1 MKRTWR
7 RFAPA
12 LAALIL
18 ALALCPASALAAE
31 QDTGGSNQAP
41 SAAYPAEVRESE
53 ENGVHRIEKVY
64 VLSVRDDPAAI
75 PTADFEREGRSYTLL
90 DVIKNDQTET
100 DAKDHIEVVTLATDT
115 KDVAAIIQQLE
126 PALEVTTE
134 DGYTGTLTPD
144 YPGITVEA
152 DGYQTSSRTVTATR
166 SYPNLSDADASLI
179 PKSITDSGRTLTLA
193 DIQWQE
199 AGGYYNATATYSG
212 TATSSYVTGYTVT
225 AEYAG
230 EVVKT
235 LSGQMVYTAVFSGTP
250 INPVTSDQPEENN
263 STETPPPG
271 AAEDEPVPTPT
282 SSGNGLYWLLL
293 LPVGAGAAGL
303 AFGGKFLLKKYK
315 SKKEWKEY
323 TT

>member
-7 RFAPA
+7 LFAPA
-12 LAALIL
+12 LAALTL

-31 QDTGGSNQAP
+31 QDTGGGSQVP
-41 SAAYPAEVRESE
+41 SAAVYPAEVRESE

-100 DAKDHIEVVTLATDT
+100 DTKDHIEVVTVNTDT
-115 KDVAAIIQQLE
+115 KDMAAIIQQLE

-152 DGYQTSSRTVTATR
+152 NGYQTSSRTVTAIR

-179 PKSITDSGRTLTLA
+179 PKTITDSGRTLTLT
-193 DIQWQE
+193 DVQWQE
-199 AGGYYNATATYSG
+199 AAGFYNATATYSG
-212 TATSSYVTGYTVT
+212 TATEKYATGYTAT
-225 AEYAG
+225 MEYKG
-230 EVVKT
+230 EVSKT
-235 LSGQMVYTAVFSGTP
+235 SGDTVIYTAIFASHGETRNVPGPQELSAPAAEDGGRSMSKAAAPTP
-250 INPVTSDQPEENN
+250 
-263 STETPPPG
+263 TPPP
-271 AAEDEPVPTPT
+271 AAL
-282 SSGNGLYWLLL
+282 S
-293 LPVGAGAAGL
+293 
-303 AFGGKFLLKKYK
+303 
-315 SKKEWKEY
+315 
-323 TT
+323 

>member
-1 MKRTWR
+1 MKHTWR

-12 LAALIL
+12 LAALTL
-18 ALALCPASALAAE
+18 ALTLCPTSALATE
-31 QDTGGSNQAP
+31 QDTGGGNQAP
-41 SAAYPAEVRESE
+41 AAVAYPAEVRESE

-144 YPGITVEA
+144 YPGITVVA

-179 PKSITDSGRTLTLA
+179 PKTITDGGRTLTLA
-193 DIQWQE
+193 DVQWQE
-199 AGGYYNATATYSG
+199 AGGVYHATASYSG
-212 TATSSYVTGYTVT
+212 TATGKYATGYTATV
-225 AEYAG
+225 EYKG
-230 EVVKT
+230 EVSRT
-235 LSGQMVYTAVFSGTP
+235 SGDTVIYTAIFTSHGETRIDPGIQDPSAPADQDSGGG
-250 INPVTSDQPEENN
+250 VSK
-263 STETPPPG
+263 
-271 AAEDEPVPTPT
+271 A
-282 SSGNGLYWLLL
+282 LLVLPLAVL
-293 LPVGAGAAGL
+293 LGGVG
-303 AFGGKFLLKKYK
+303 FGGWKLTKYMKDKKRGYVK
-315 SKKEWKEY
+315 
-323 TT
+323 

>member
-1 MKRTWR
+1 MKRKWR

-12 LAALIL
+12 LAALML
-18 ALALCPASALAAE
+18 TLALCPASALAE
-31 QDTGGSNQAP
+31 P
-41 SAAYPAEVRESE
+41 AAVYPAEVRESE
-53 ENGVHRIEKVY
+53 ENGVHQIEKVY
-64 VLSVRDDPAAI
+64 VLSIRDDPAAI

-179 PKSITDSGRTLTLA
+179 PKTITDGGRTLTLA
-193 DIQWQE
+193 DVQWQE
-199 AGGYYNATATYSG
+199 TGGFYNATAIYSG
-212 TATSSYVTGYTVT
+212 TATRKHATGYTATV
-225 AEYAG
+225 EYRG
-230 EVVKT
+230 EVSKT
-235 LSGQMVYTAVFSGTP
+235 SGDTVIYTAIFASHG
-250 INPVTSDQPEENN
+250 
-263 STETPPPG
+263 ETRNVPG
-271 AAEDEPVPTPT
+271 PQELSAPAAEDGGR
-282 SSGNGLYWLLL
+282 SMSKALLILPLAVL
-293 LPVGAGAAGL
+293 LGGAG
-303 AFGGKFLLKKYK
+303 FGGWKLTKYMKDKKRGYVK
-315 SKKEWKEY
+315 
-323 TT
+323 

>member
-7 RFAPA
+7 LFAPA
-12 LAALIL
+12 LAALTL

-31 QDTGGSNQAP
+31 QDTGGGSQVP
-41 SAAYPAEVRESE
+41 SAAVYPAEVRESE

-100 DAKDHIEVVTLATDT
+100 DTKDHIEVVTVNTDT
-115 KDVAAIIQQLE
+115 KDMAAIIQQLE

-152 DGYQTSSRTVTATR
+152 NGYQTSSRTVTAIR

-179 PKSITDSGRTLTLA
+179 PKTITDSGRTLTLT
-193 DIQWQE
+193 DVQWQE
-199 AGGYYNATATYSG
+199 AAGFYNATATYSG
-212 TATSSYVTGYTVT
+212 TATGKYATGYTAT
-225 AEYAG
+225 MEYKG
-230 EVVKT
+230 EVSKT
-235 LSGQMVYTAVFSGTP
+235 SGDTVIYTAIFASHG
-250 INPVTSDQPEENN
+250 E
-263 STETPPPG
+263 
-271 AAEDEPVPTPT
+271 
-282 SSGNGLYWLLL
+282 
-293 LPVGAGAAGL
+293 
-303 AFGGKFLLKKYK
+303 
-315 SKKEWKEY
+315 
-323 TT
+323 

>member
-12 LAALIL
+12 LAALTL
-18 ALALCPASALAAE
+18 ALTLCPASALAAE
-31 QDTGGSNQAP
+31 QDTGGGNQAP
-41 SAAYPAEVRESE
+41 AAVAYPAEVRESE

-75 PTADFEREGRSYTLL
+75 PTADFERKGRSYTLL

-100 DAKDHIEVVTLATDT
+100 DTKDHIEVVTLATDT

-179 PKSITDSGRTLTLA
+179 PKTTTDGGRTLTLA
-193 DIQWQE
+193 DVQWQE
-199 AGGYYNATATYSG
+199 AGGFYNATASYSG
-212 TATSSYVTGYTVT
+212 TATGKYATGYTATV
-225 AEYAG
+225 EYKG
-230 EVVKT
+230 EVSRT
-235 LSGQMVYTAVFSGTP
+235 SGDTVIYTAIFASHGETRIDP
-250 INPVTSDQPEENN
+250 GIQDPSAPADQ
-263 STETPPPG
+263 
-271 AAEDEPVPTPT
+271 D
-282 SSGNGLYWLLL
+282 NGGGVSKALLILPLAVL
-293 LPVGAGAAGL
+293 LGGAG
-303 AFGGKFLLKKYK
+303 FGGWKLTKYMKDKKRGYVK
-315 SKKEWKEY
+315 
-323 TT
+323 

>member
-12 LAALIL
+12 LAALTL
-18 ALALCPASALAAE
+18 ALTLCPASALAAE
-31 QDTGGSNQAP
+31 QDTGGGNQAP
-41 SAAYPAEVRESE
+41 AAVAYPAEVRESE

-75 PTADFEREGRSYTLL
+75 PTADFERKGRSYTLL

-100 DAKDHIEVVTLATDT
+100 DTKDHIEVVTLATDT

-179 PKSITDSGRTLTLA
+179 PKTTTDGGRTLTLA
-193 DIQWQE
+193 DVQWQE
-199 AGGYYNATATYSG
+199 AGGFYNATASYSG
-212 TATSSYVTGYTVT
+212 TATGKYATGYTAFV
-225 AEYAG
+225 EYMA
-230 EVVKT
+230 VVSWT
-235 LSGQMVYTAVFSGTP
+235 WGYMFFNTQICAS
-250 INPVTSDQPEENN
+250 
-263 STETPPPG
+263 PG
-271 AAEDEPVPTPT
+271 
-282 SSGNGLYWLLL
+282 
-293 LPVGAGAAGL
+293 
-303 AFGGKFLLKKYK
+303 
-315 SKKEWKEY
+315 
-323 TT
+323 

>member
-7 RFAPA
+7 LFAPA
-12 LAALIL
+12 LAALTL

-31 QDTGGSNQAP
+31 QDTGGGNQAP
-41 SAAYPAEVRESE
+41 AAVAYPAEVRESE

-64 VLSVRDDPAAI
+64 FLSVRDDPAAI

-100 DAKDHIEVVTLATDT
+100 DTKDHIEVVTLATDT

-179 PKSITDSGRTLTLA
+179 PKTITDGGRTLTLA
-193 DIQWQE
+193 DVQWQE
-199 AGGYYNATATYSG
+199 AGGFYNATASYSG
-212 TATSSYVTGYTVT
+212 TATGKYATGYTAT
-225 AEYAG
+225 MEYKG
-230 EVVKT
+230 EVSKT
-235 LSGQMVYTAVFSGTP
+235 SGDTVIYTAIFASHG
-250 INPVTSDQPEENN
+250 E
-263 STETPPPG
+263 
-271 AAEDEPVPTPT
+271 
-282 SSGNGLYWLLL
+282 
-293 LPVGAGAAGL
+293 
-303 AFGGKFLLKKYK
+303 
-315 SKKEWKEY
+315 
-323 TT
+323 

>member
-12 LAALIL
+12 LAALML
-18 ALALCPASALAAE
+18 ALALCPASALAVE
-31 QDTGGSNQAP
+31 QDTGGGNQAP
-41 SAAYPAEVRESE
+41 AAVAYPAEVRESE

-64 VLSVRDDPAAI
+64 FLSVRDDPAAI

-100 DAKDHIEVVTLATDT
+100 DTKDHIEVVTLATDT

-179 PKSITDSGRTLTLA
+179 PKTITDGGRTLTLA
-193 DIQWQE
+193 DVQWQE
-199 AGGYYNATATYSG
+199 AGGFYNATASYSG
-212 TATSSYVTGYTVT
+212 TATGKYATGYTAIV
-225 AEYAG
+225 EYKG
-230 EVVKT
+230 EVSRT
-235 LSGQMVYTAVFSGTP
+235 SGDTVIYTAIFASHGETRNSPDPQDPSAPADQNSGGGVS
-250 INPVTSDQPEENN
+250 N
-263 STETPPPG
+263 
-271 AAEDEPVPTPT
+271 A
-282 SSGNGLYWLLL
+282 LLILPLAVL
-293 LPVGAGAAGL
+293 LGGAG
-303 AFGGKFLLKKYK
+303 FGGWKLTKYMKDKKRGYVK
-315 SKKEWKEY
+315 
-323 TT
+323 

>member
-7 RFAPA
+7 HLAPA
-12 LAALIL
+12 LAALTL
-18 ALALCPASALAAE
+18 ALTLCPASALAAE
-31 QDTGGSNQAP
+31 QDTGGGNQAP
-41 SAAYPAEVRESE
+41 AAVAYPAEVRESE

-100 DAKDHIEVVTLATDT
+100 DTKDHIEVVTLATDT

-134 DGYTGTLTPD
+134 DGYIGTLTPD

-179 PKSITDSGRTLTLA
+179 PKTISDGGRTLTLA
-193 DIQWQE
+193 DVQWQE
-199 AGGYYNATATYSG
+199 AGGFYNATASYSG
-212 TATSSYVTGYTVT
+212 TATGKYATGYTATV
-225 AEYAG
+225 EYKG
-230 EVVKT
+230 EVSRT
-235 LSGQMVYTAVFSGTP
+235 SGDTVIYTAIFTSHGETQIDPGTQEPSDPAGQDSGKGTGK
-250 INPVTSDQPEENN
+250 V
-263 STETPPPG
+263 
-271 AAEDEPVPTPT
+271 
-282 SSGNGLYWLLL
+282 LLILPLAVL
-293 LPVGAGAAGL
+293 LGGVG
-303 AFGGKFLLKKYK
+303 FGGWKLTKYMKDKKRGYVK
-315 SKKEWKEY
+315 
-323 TT
+323 

>member
-12 LAALIL
+12 LAALML
-18 ALALCPASALAAE
+18 ALALCPASALAVE
-31 QDTGGSNQAP
+31 QDTGGGNQAP
-41 SAAYPAEVRESE
+41 AAVAYPAEVRESE

-100 DAKDHIEVVTLATDT
+100 DTKDHIEVVTLATDT

-144 YPGITVEA
+144 YPGITVET
-152 DGYQTSSRTVTATR
+152 DGYRTSSRTVTATR

-179 PKSITDSGRTLTLA
+179 PKTITDGGRTLTLA
-193 DIQWQE
+193 DVQWQE
-199 AGGYYNATATYSG
+199 AGGFYNATASYSG
-212 TATSSYVTGYTVT
+212 TATGKYATGYTATV
-225 AEYAG
+225 EYKG
-230 EVVKT
+230 EVSRT
-235 LSGQMVYTAVFSGTP
+235 SGDTVIYTAIFASHGETQIAPGTQAPSDPAGQNSGGGT
-250 INPVTSDQPEENN
+250 
-263 STETPPPG
+263 G
-271 AAEDEPVPTPT
+271 KA
-282 SSGNGLYWLLL
+282 LLILPLAVL
-293 LPVGAGAAGL
+293 LGGAG
-303 AFGGKFLLKKYK
+303 FGGWKLTKYMKDKKRGYVK
-315 SKKEWKEY
+315 
-323 TT
+323 